1 MEIQIGCVIMASGQ
15 GKRFGSNKLLCEL
28 EDRPV
33 VSYILEATSCLEHRI
48 VVTRYREIE
57 ALCAR
62 QQIPVIRHDLPD
74 RSDTIR
80 LGLTA
85 LLSQNPHL
93 AGCMFA
99 AADQPRL
106 QRTSIKNLCC
116 SFQTEPQCIWRLGFH
131 GQSGNP
137 VIFPHSCFD
146 TLLSLPKR
154 AGGSYLIQ
162 MHPEMVRQTEVCD
175 SRELLDVDTPEALA
189 LL

>member
-1 MEIQIGCVIMASGQ
+1 MEIKIGCVIMASGQ
-15 GKRFGSNKLLCEL
+15 GKRFGGNKLLCEL

-33 VSYILEATSCLEHRI
+33 ISYILEATACLEHRI
-48 VVTRYREIE
+48 VVTRHREIE

-62 QQIPVIRHDLPD
+62 RQIPVMLHDQPD

-85 LLSQNPHL
+85 LLSQDPHL

-106 QRTSIKNLCC
+106 QRTSIENLCR
-116 SFQTEPQCIWRLGFH
+116 SFQAEPQYIWRLSFH
-131 GQSGNP
+131 GCPGNP
-137 VIFPHSCFD
+137 VIFPYSCFD
-146 TLLSLPKR
+146 ALLSLPER
-154 AGGSYLIQ
+154 AGGSYLMQ
-162 MHPEMVRQTEVCD
+162 MHPEMVRQTEACD